1 MNHILPIELILLA
14 LVIGNPGSAA
24 GAAIPSIAI
33 DIPFTKFVLDN
44 GLTLIVHEDHKAP
57 IVAVNVWYHVGSKN
71 EKPGKTG
78 FAHLFEHLMFNGSQH
93 FNDDYFKLME
103 PLGAT
108 NLNGTTNFDR
118 TNYFQ
123 NVPTS
128 ALDVVLWAESDRMGH
143 LLDAI
148 DQAKLDEQRGVVIN
162 EKRQGENQ
170 PYGKVFKLIL
180 KSIFPSGHPYSWPVI
195 GSEEDLNAAS
205 LTDVQ
210 EWFKQYYGPSNAVI
224 GVAGDVKPE
233 EVKARVEKYFG
244 DIPAGPPLDRHEE
257 WIAKRTGKMRQIAQD
272 RVPMPMLMKVWNVP
286 QWGTAEGDY
295 LELVASILSSGKTSR
310 LYKRLVYEDQ
320 IAVSVGAFP
329 LPLEIAGGFGIQVMA
344 KPGTD
349 LAVIEKA
356 VNEEMDTFLRFGPS
370 EEELIRVKNEYVSNF
385 VRGIEQIGGF
395 GGKSDILISNQ
406 VYAGD
411 PAYYKVTLER
421 IQNATRQNL
430 LDTAQAW
437 LTDGEYVLEVHP
449 FADYKTKATDID
461 RTKIPPAGEPPAAQF
476 PAFSRTKLAN
486 GLDLVVVENHAVP
499 LVNFRLL
506 IDAGYAADSFSLPGM
521 ASMAMEM
528 LDEGTQTRDTLKI
541 SEELITLGAEL
552 STWANLDLCGARLSS
567 LKTTLDQSLDIFL
580 DVLFNPT
587 FPEKELERLKKERI
601 ASIQMEKKTPDT
613 MALRVLPKLLYGE
626 GHAYSNPLTG
636 SGTEESVQKMTRGD
650 IVKFYET
657 WFKPNNAALIV
668 IGDITIDE
676 MIPKIE
682 KLFADWK
689 SGDVPKKNLGTV
701 KLPDSPRVFLIDRPG
716 SDQSVI
722 YAGHVAA
729 PKADPDEIANE
740 TVINILGGKFTSR
753 LNMNLREEKHWTY
766 GARARIVDAAG
777 QRPFYAQAPVQSDKT
792 KDSILEIQKEM
803 TSIAGDR
810 PPSAEELKES
820 QAQRTLNLAGRW
832 ETMGAVENS
841 LEEII
846 RFGLPDDYYR
856 TYAGRIRSLS
866 VDDTARAAKNLV
878 HPNQITWVV
887 VGDRS
892 KIEAGL
898 QELGFGEV
906 RRIDV
911 DGNAVQ

>member
-1 MNHILPIELILLA
+1 MNHIPPLELILMT
-14 LVIGNPGSAA
+14 LVIGSVGVASSSEFPK
-24 GAAIPSIAI
+24 IEI
-33 DIPFTKFVLDN
+33 DIPFTKYVLDN

-78 FAHLFEHLMFNGSQH
+78 FAHLFEHLMFNGSKH

-123 NVPTS
+123 NVPKS

-180 KSIFPSGHPYSWPVI
+180 KSIFPAGHPYSWPVI

-205 LTDVQ
+205 LEDVQ
-210 EWFKQYYGPSNAVI
+210 EWFQQYYGPSNAVI
-224 GVAGDVKPE
+224 CVAGDIEPE
-233 EVKARVEKYFG
+233 DVKARVEKYFG
-244 DIPAGPPLDRHEE
+244 DIPAGPPIERHEE
-257 WIAKRTGKMRQIAQD
+257 WIAKRTGTMRQVAQD

-286 QWGTAEGDY
+286 PWGSAEGDY

-320 IAVSVGAFP
+320 IAVDVRAFP
-329 LPLEIAGGFGIQVMA
+329 LALEIAGGFGIQVMA
-344 KPGTD
+344 KPGMD
-349 LAVIEKA
+349 LAKIEKA
-356 VNEEMDTFLRFGPS
+356 VNEEMETFLRFGPS

-395 GGKSDILISNQ
+395 GGKSDILASNQ

-421 IQNATRQNL
+421 IQNATRKDL
-430 LDTAQAW
+430 LETAQTW

-449 FADYKTKATDID
+449 FADFKTKETGID
-461 RTKIPPAGEPPAAQF
+461 RTKIPAAGDTPAAQF
-476 PAFSRTKLAN
+476 PAFSRTKLSN
-486 GLDLVVVENHAVP
+486 GLDLVVVENHSVP

-506 IDAGYAADSFSLPGM
+506 VDAGYAADSFSLPGM

-552 STWANLDLCGARLSS
+552 NTWANLDECVVRLST
-567 LKTTLDQSLDIFL
+567 LKTTLDQSLEIFL

-587 FPEKELERLKKERI
+587 FPEKELDRVKKEQI
-601 ASIQMEKKTPDT
+601 AAIQMEKKTPDS

-636 SGTEESVQKMTRGD
+636 SGTEESVQKMTRED
-650 IVKFYET
+650 IVQFYET

-676 MIPKIE
+676 MVPKIE
-682 KLFADWK
+682 KLFAGWK
-689 SGDVPKKNLGTV
+689 PGDVPQKNLEAV
-701 KLPDSPRVFLIDRPG
+701 QRPDSPQVYLIDRPG

-722 YAGHVAA
+722 YAGHVAV
-729 PKADPDEIANE
+729 PKANPDEIANE

-753 LNMNLREEKHWTY
+753 LNMNLREDKHWTY
-766 GARARIVDAAG
+766 GARTRLLDAEG
-777 QRPFYAQAPVQSDKT
+777 PRPFFAQAPVQSDKT
-792 KDSILEIQKEM
+792 KDAILEIQKELAD
-803 TSIAGDR
+803 IADNR
-810 PPSAEELKES
+810 PPSAAELKES

-832 ETMGAVENS
+832 ETMNAVENS
-841 LEEII
+841 LEEIL

-856 TYAGRIRSLS
+856 TYAGRILSLT
-866 VDDTARAAKNLV
+866 VEDTARAAKNLI
-878 HPNQITWVV
+878 HPHHLTWVV
-887 VGDRS
+887 VGDRA
-892 KIEAGL
+892 KIESSL
-898 QELGFGEV
+898 KELGFGEV
-906 RRIDV
+906 RLIDV
-911 DGNAVQ
+911 DGNPVP